1 MKSVAQKLDII
12 SIRNQFPILHQQVNG
27 KPLIYFD
34 NAATTQKPEAVIDAL
49 VKYYTTDNAN
59 IHRAAHTLAAR
70 STDMFEDTRK
80 TIQTFINA
88 KEVEE
93 CIFTKGVTES
103 INLVAQ
109 TWGRKFLQAGDE
121 VIITSMEHHSNIVPW
136 QMICEEKG
144 AILKVIP
151 INESGELLMDEYEK
165 MLSSK
170 TKMVACVWVSNAL
183 GTINPVKEII
193 TKAHAVGAKVLLD
206 GAQACSHLEVD
217 VQDLDCDFL
226 AVSSHKLYGPTGVG
240 VLYGKR
246 ALLES
251 MPPYQG
257 GGEMIKEVSFEK
269 TTYNEIPYKFEA
281 GTPNI
286 GDVIAFKYA
295 LDFVNEIGKENIAAH
310 ENALLKH
317 CVNGLLEI
325 NHSVETLHA
334 TSNSEKT
341 LHATSLQEPINHST
355 IKPITLIG
363 TAKEKVSVQSFIIK
377 GMHHFDAGMMLDAK
391 GIAVRTGHHC
401 TQPLMN
407 CLGVDGTIRAS
418 FSVYNTLEEVDVFL
432 EAVKKLVTLSNQPS
446 HS

>member
-12 SIRNQFPILHQQVNG
+12 SIRNQFPILHQEVNG
-27 KPLIYFD
+27 KPLVYFD
-34 NAATTQKPEAVIDAL
+34 NAATTQKPQAVIDAL
-49 VKYYTTDNAN
+49 VKYYSTDNAN

-80 TIQTFINA
+80 TIQIFINA
-88 KEVEE
+88 KEAEE

-121 VIITSMEHHSNIVPW
+121 VIITTMEHHSNIVPW

-151 INESGELLMDEYEK
+151 INEAGELLMDEYDK

-193 TKAHAVGAKVLLD
+193 QKAHSVGAKVLLD
-206 GAQACSHLEVD
+206 GAQACSHLAVD

-246 ALLES
+246 ELLEA

-295 LDFVNEIGKENIAAH
+295 LDFVNEIGKENIAIH
-310 ENALLKH
+310 ENTLLKH
-317 CVNGLLEI
+317 CVEGLEQI
-325 NHSVETLHA
+325 N
-334 TSNSEKT
+334 K
-341 LHATSLQEPINHST
+341 ST
-355 IKPITLIG
+355 NQQIIQLVG
-363 TAKEKVSVQSFIIK
+363 TAKQKVSVQSFVIN

-407 CLGVDGTIRAS
+407 RLGLDGTIRAS

-432 EAVKKLVTLSNQPS
+432 EAVKKLVTLSNQS
-446 HS
+446 THS